1 MWKKESMNTL
11 TLPHL
16 SDQLAI
22 IHSWE
27 QELEVIA
34 QRIAPHF
41 ARPEAR
47 QRAWDYLRGLLSP
60 VERKNGWQLAEQLG
74 HTTPYSVQHLLGRA
88 VWDADAVRDDLLR
101 YVVEN
106 LGDPQGVLVIDETGF
121 LKKGD
126 KSCGVARQ
134 YSGTAGRIENCQV
147 GVFLT
152 YATSKGHTFLDRQLY
167 LPKEWTDDPTR
178 CREADVPEKVTFTTK
193 PKIAR
198 KMLERAFEAGVPCRW
213 VTGDSVYGNDRSLQ
227 LWLQQQ
233 GVAHV
238 LAVTGQEMVTIG
250 WQQYRVK
257 ELLPNVPQDA
267 WHLLS
272 CGEGSKGPRLYEW
285 ARLPLNHGQ
294 GSAWER
300 WLLVRKSLSEPE
312 ELTGYIA
319 FAPAGTPLKTLVEV
333 AGTRWTIECCLE
345 SGKGEVG
352 LDEYEVRSWHGWHRH
367 ITLAMLAHAF
377 LTVLRAQ
384 EASPVEPDLK
394 KGQKR
399 PGNSLRAFKQSR
411 GLSCV

>member
-1 MWKKESMNTL
+1 MNTL

-16 SDQLAI
+16 QEHLAM

-27 QELEVIA
+27 QDLESLA
-34 QRIAPHF
+34 QQIAPRF
-41 ARPEAR
+41 ARPQAR
-47 QRAWDYLRGLLSP
+47 QRALDYLRGLLSP

-74 HTTPYSVQHLLGRA
+74 HSTPSRMQHLLGRA
-88 VWDADAVRDDLLR
+88 VWDADAVRDDLVR
-101 YVVEN
+101 YALEH
-106 LGDPQGVLVIDETGF
+106 LSDPEGVLVIDETGF

-147 GVFLT
+147 GVFLA
-152 YATSKGHTFLDRQLY
+152 YATEKGHTFLDRKLY
-167 LPKEWTDDPTR
+167 LPKEWTDDPLR
-178 CREADVPEKVTFTTK
+178 CREAEVPDKVLFTTK

-198 KMLERAFEAGVPCRW
+198 QMLEHAFEAGVPCRW

-250 WQQYRVK
+250 WEQYRVK
-257 ELLPNVPQDA
+257 ELLPAVPEDA
-267 WHLLS
+267 WHLLC
-272 CGEGSKGPRLYEW
+272 CGAGSKGPRLDAW
-285 ARLPLNHGQ
+285 ARLPLNPACGTE
-294 GSAWER
+294 WER
-300 WLLVRKSLSEPE
+300 WLLVRKSLSDPE

-319 FAPAGTPLKTLVEV
+319 FAPAGTPIQTLVEV
-333 AGTRWTIECCLE
+333 AGTRWTIECCFE
-345 SGKGEVG
+345 SAKGEVG
-352 LDEYEVRSWHGWHRH
+352 LDEYEVRSFHGWYRH

-384 EASPVEPDLK
+384 EAEFDLK
-394 KGQKR
+394 KGQKT
-399 PGNSLRAFKQSR
+399 PGNSLRTFKQSR
-411 GLSCV
+411 GLWCA

>member
-1 MWKKESMNTL
+1 MWKKKCMNTL

-16 SDQLAI
+16 QEQLATI
-22 IHSWE
+22 RSWD
-27 QELEVIA
+27 QELETVA
-34 QRIAPHF
+34 QQIAPRF

-47 QRAWDYLRGLLSP
+47 QRALDYLRGLLSP

-106 LGDPQGVLVIDETGF
+106 LGDPEGVLVIDETGF

-152 YATSKGHTFLDRQLY
+152 YATPKGHTFLDRQLY
-167 LPKEWTDDPTR
+167 LPKEWTDAPAR
-178 CREADVPEKVTFTTK
+178 CREADVPEQVGFTTK
-193 PKIAR
+193 PKLAR
-198 KMLERAFEAGVPCRW
+198 TMLERAFEAGVPCRW

-250 WQQYRVK
+250 WEQYRVK

-272 CGEGSKGPRLYEW
+272 CGEGSKGPRLYAW

-300 WLLVRKSLSEPE
+300 WLLVRKSLSDPE

-319 FAPAGTPLKTLVEV
+319 FAPAGTPLETLVAV
-333 AGTRWTIECCLE
+333 AGTRWTIESSFK
-345 SGKGEVG
+345 SGKGDVG

-367 ITLAMLAHAF
+367 ITLAMLAHTF
-377 LTVLRAQ
+377 LTVLRTQ
-384 EASPVEPDLK
+384 EAEPDHK

-399 PGNSLRAFKQSR
+399 PSNSLRVFKQSR
-411 GLSCV
+411 GLWCA